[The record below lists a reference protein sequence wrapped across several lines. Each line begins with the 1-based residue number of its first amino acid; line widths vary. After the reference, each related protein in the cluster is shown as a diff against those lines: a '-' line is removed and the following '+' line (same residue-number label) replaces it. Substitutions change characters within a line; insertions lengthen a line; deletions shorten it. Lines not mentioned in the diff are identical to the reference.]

1 MAYDYTSKWT
11 KVAIVC
17 DGTRVL
23 GLGDIGPEGAI
34 PVIEGKSVLFKVL
47 GDINA
52 YPLCLDTRNKEEII
66 RFVKTIQPIFG
77 AVNIEDIQSPK
88 SLEIVERHE
97 PELSIP
103 VFHDDQHGT
112 AIIVLAALLNSL
124 KILHKKIENI
134 KLVIAGAGSAGYG
147 IFKIL
152 KETGCQNI
160 VVTDSHD
167 AIYKNRS
174 EGLNNPYK
182 KEIAENTNT
191 SKMTGSLLE
200 VIKGSDFFIGVSGKG
215 DLLNKKMVN
224 SMNVDSIIFAI
235 SNPDPEFYLPMHWKG
250 EQELYLQEDLIFQIK
265 LIMQ

>member
-1 MAYDYTSKWT
+1 M
-11 KVAIVC
+11 
-17 DGTRVL
+17 
-23 GLGDIGPEGAI
+23 
-34 PVIEGKSVLFKVL
+34 
-47 GDINA
+47 
-52 YPLCLDTRNKEEII
+52 
-66 RFVKTIQPIFG
+66 
-77 AVNIEDIQSPK
+77 
-88 SLEIVERHE
+88 
-97 PELSIP
+97 SIP

-124 KILHKKIENI
+124 KKLHKKIENI

-160 VVTDSHD
+160 VVTDSQG

-200 VIKGSDFFIGVSGKG
+200 VIKGSDVIIGVSGKG

-235 SNPDPEFYLPMHWKG
+235 RNPDLEILPSHALERG
-250 EQELYLQEDLIFQIK
+250 ARIVATGRSDFPNQVNNAIVFPSVFRALLDLRINALSQVMLREIAQAIANTVDNKHLDYDYIIPKLNDPRNIQIITNNVK
-265 LIMQ
+265 KVIRKHIENTF